1 MAKRK
6 KIGNENWSHYKIK
19 KFTKLAN
26 TYYAD
31 GTFKGSKIGQ
41 EEYIELLKYN
51 RQLVRLSNKRLREL
65 KKAGKDY
72 YAYDSAQKFTKS
84 AFGTTRYKENVT
96 NPNTI
101 RLQILSMQG
110 FLNMKTSTVEGHLI
124 VESNRRNTFRRMF
137 PEMKTTDDDELN
149 GFLRFL
155 GEEPLR
161 STIFE
166 AGKMIS
172 NDLVDLIRGRYMA
185 SNAEERDE
193 MKRMFERYRE
203 TLSRTEL
210 GQDWREYDLGYDEL
224 EKYLKTGVDPRKSKE
239 NNDT

>member
-6 KIGNENWSHYKIK
+6 RLSNENWSHYKIN

-51 RQLVRLSNKRLREL
+51 RQLVRLSNKRLRAL

-72 YAYDSAQKFTKS
+72 YAYDSAQNFTES
-84 AFGTTRYKENVT
+84 AFGTTRYKENIT

-101 RLQILSMQG
+101 KLQILSMQR
-110 FLNMKTSTVEGHLI
+110 FLNMKTSTVQGHLA
-124 VESNRRNTFRRMF
+124 VEENRRNKFREMF
-137 PEMKTTDDDELN
+137 PEIESTNDELD

-155 GEEPLR
+155 GEAPQR

-166 AGKMIS
+166 AGKMMS
-172 NDLVDLIRGRYMA
+172 GGLVDLIRGRYME
-185 SNAEERDE
+185 SNAEQRDE
-193 MKRMFERYRE
+193 IREMFKRYRE
-203 TLSRTEL
+203 TMSRTGL
-210 GQDWREYDLGYDEL
+210 GQSWREYDLGYDEL
-224 EKYLKTGVDPRKSKE
+224 VEYLKTGIDPTKPKE
-239 NNDT
+239 